1 MKRCF
6 YILFLQLLFISLKS
20 QQSNSNFGRNYSIFK
35 ESQSHVIDNSLHT
48 SVKPYLLS
56 NIDSN
61 LSESNSNWFDRKLNN
76 EYFIQYENK
85 DYSLIL
91 NPILDLEVGKEFNSN
106 TIYWKNTRGIIA
118 DGKLGNKFSFY
129 SLFLE
134 NQSRLPSYVT
144 NTILS
149 KSAWVI
155 PGQGESRWS
164 QDTIFDYAM
173 AEGHLTYQ
181 FSSFSSFQF
190 GTGKNFIGDG
200 YRSMILSDNAFNYP
214 FLRIHT
220 KAGIFQYTN
229 LYMQHIDMMSNP
241 SQEYTYD
248 RKYMTLHHLSTNLT
262 NRLNIGIFESV
273 IWSNQRTPEVSG
285 FDIAYLNPII
295 FLRPVEFSINSSD
308 NVLIGSNLKFK
319 LTNNAHIYAQFIIDE
334 FSLPELTAGN
344 SWWGNKYAYQIG
356 GKSYNSFNIDN
367 FNFQFEHNFA
377 RPYMYS
383 HNYVNQNYGHFYQP
397 LSHPLGA
404 NFRESLL
411 FIDYKYKKWEVH
423 LQILTARF
431 GDKIKNDSISYGN
444 DIFISNSYRP
454 SDFDIQLFQGND
466 SRLNYYRLYLSYL
479 LNPRTNLKI
488 ESGYIFRKLND
499 DQIENK
505 TGFIFFALRSDLFN
519 RYYDF

>member
-248 RKYMTLHHLSTNLT
+248 R
-262 NRLNIGIFESV
+262 
-273 IWSNQRTPEVSG
+273 
-285 FDIAYLNPII
+285 
-295 FLRPVEFSINSSD
+295 
-308 NVLIGSNLKFK
+308 
-319 LTNNAHIYAQFIIDE
+319 
-334 FSLPELTAGN
+334 
-344 SWWGNKYAYQIG
+344 
-356 GKSYNSFNIDN
+356 
-367 FNFQFEHNFA
+367 
-377 RPYMYS
+377 
-383 HNYVNQNYGHFYQP
+383 
-397 LSHPLGA
+397 
-404 NFRESLL
+404 
-411 FIDYKYKKWEVH
+411 
-423 LQILTARF
+423 
-431 GDKIKNDSISYGN
+431 
-444 DIFISNSYRP
+444 
-454 SDFDIQLFQGND
+454 
-466 SRLNYYRLYLSYL
+466 
-479 LNPRTNLKI
+479 
-488 ESGYIFRKLND
+488 
-499 DQIENK
+499 
-505 TGFIFFALRSDLFN
+505 
-519 RYYDF
+519 